1 MGVGYICA
9 LGARQVVIS
18 FSDIIIEVFCT
29 LYFTHKVQINYVVYD
44 HMDTSIEGMITG
56 SHN

>member
-1 MGVGYICA
+1 MK
-9 LGARQVVIS
+9 
-18 FSDIIIEVFCT
+18 FFCT

-44 HMDTSIEGMITG
+44 HMDTSIEDMITG